1 MAGVSDAAAPPAGE
15 PRQVGPWLAFA
26 GAAGIWGST
35 FLAISVGND
44 ALPPVWAGT
53 LRLMLAAIGLGVWT
67 LIARHPLPR
76 GAMLRGALLYG
87 VFSFGFNFPLLYW
100 SEKTVPSGLTAVMFA
115 TTPLSSAL
123 LGRALGM
130 ERLTRAKMLGAA
142 VALAG
147 VATLFS
153 GSFTGAI
160 SPSGLVAVFLAACC
174 GATGATLLKRGGRQS
189 AIAANAIACVTGLP
203 IALAASFALHE
214 SHAVPLTLAAI
225 GPLLYLTV
233 AGSMGAFVLFSWLVQ
248 RWPVSRSAYV
258 SVVIPMIA
266 LSLGSAV
273 RHERLTTAM
282 LGGSALV
289 IVGLIIGMRGS
300 PAAPQGPSGKPR

>member
-1 MAGVSDAAAPPAGE
+1 MSDPVDRKGAAPASL
-15 PRQVGPWLAFA
+15 GPWLAFA
-26 GAAGIWGST
+26 GAASIWGST

-44 ALPPVWAGT
+44 ALAPVWASAV
-53 LRLMLAAIGLGVWT
+53 RLMLAAIALTVWAAV
-67 LIARHPLPR
+67 ARHPFPH
-76 GAMLRGALLYG
+76 GPALRAALLYG
-87 VFSFGFNFPLLYW
+87 LFAFGFNFPLLYW
-100 SEKTVPSGLTAVMFA
+100 GEKSVPSGLTAVMYA

-123 LGRALGM
+123 LARALGM
-130 ERLTRAKMLGAA
+130 ERLTRAKMLGAI

-147 VATLFS
+147 VVVLFS
-153 GSFTGAI
+153 GSLKGAI
-160 SPSGLVAVFLAACC
+160 SPAGMVAVFMAACC

-189 AIAANAIACVTGLP
+189 TIAANAIASALGAP
-203 IALAASFALHE
+203 IAFVASFALRE
-214 SHAVPLTLAAI
+214 SHALPLTLAAL

-266 LSLGSAV
+266 LSLGSLV
-273 RHERLTTAM
+273 RHERLTFTM

-289 IVGLIIGMRGS
+289 IVGLVVGMRGS
-300 PAAPQGPSGKPR
+300 PAPPPEPRPA